1 MAHFSRY
8 LGAGGGRFNGQGQ
21 VFAQTRR
28 IFRDAAPVAAAAAS
42 PARLL
47 RLGWTKRHRKQET
60 GPGLSMPLLFFEHLL
75 IVLGVL
81 AVAASV
87 VLALHRSRSPQSSA
101 AWILFI
107 ILVPYLAVPLFI
119 ALGFRKDRGRP
130 LPRGTAKAQGPGP
143 GPVFTALGC
152 PAPTA
157 GNRIAFHD
165 TPETAAQALW
175 QVLDNA
181 EERVDVLLY
190 VLHRDASGREFVRRL
205 TALARRGVAVRVMLD
220 WLGTLGRPRAE
231 LARLAAAGGQV
242 HIFSPFPAV
251 FSGGRLNLRNHR
263 KLVMADGRLA
273 WAGGRNVG
281 DEYLAPGPGA
291 WRDLSFTL
299 EGPVL
304 AECAA
309 LFRSDWA
316 VTGHDPGAFPASH
329 ETAGEALL
337 QLVPAGP
344 DDPEDRLHNG
354 LVADI
359 HRADRRVWI
368 ATPYYVPSEP
378 LSAALCTA
386 ARRGVDVRIV
396 IPAKSNQW
404 TADLARGAYL
414 REAAAAGCRIL
425 RQRKGMLHAK
435 AALID
440 DLGLTGSAN
449 FDLRSMMLNFE
460 MMVACHDAAT
470 VADLEARFLA
480 LAPDCDE
487 GLPATGSL
495 RRLAEGVVRLGAPIL

>member
-1 MAHFSRY
+1 MS
-8 LGAGGGRFNGQGQ
+8 
-21 VFAQTRR
+21 
-28 IFRDAAPVAAAAAS
+28 
-42 PARLL
+42 
-47 RLGWTKRHRKQET
+47 
-60 GPGLSMPLLFFEHLL
+60 LLFFEHILV
-75 IVLGVL
+75 VLGVL

-119 ALGFRKDRGRP
+119 ALGFRKERRRLP
-130 LPRGTAKAQGPGP
+130 LPRGAAAAGPGP

-152 PAPTA
+152 PAPA
-157 GNRIAFHD
+157 GGNRIAFHD
-165 TPETAAQALW
+165 TPDAAAQALW
-175 QVLDNA
+175 QVLDSA

-220 WLGTLGRPRAE
+220 WLGSLGRPRAE
-231 LARLAAAGGQV
+231 LAELAAAGGQV

-281 DEYLAPGPGA
+281 DEYLASAPGA

-304 AECAA
+304 AECVA

-316 VTGHDPGAFPASH
+316 VTGHDPGAFPAQ
-329 ETAGEALL
+329 TGAAGEALL
-337 QLVPAGP
+337 QLIPAGP

-354 LVADI
+354 LVAAI

-386 ARRGVDVRIV
+386 ARRGVDVRIAL
-396 IPAKSNQW
+396 PAKSNQW

-425 RQRKGMLHAK
+425 RQRTGMLHAK

-449 FDLRSMMLNFE
+449 FDLRSMLLNFE

-470 VADLEARFLA
+470 VAALEARFLA
-480 LAPDCDE
+480 LAQDCDG
-487 GLPATGSL
+487 GLAPTGSL